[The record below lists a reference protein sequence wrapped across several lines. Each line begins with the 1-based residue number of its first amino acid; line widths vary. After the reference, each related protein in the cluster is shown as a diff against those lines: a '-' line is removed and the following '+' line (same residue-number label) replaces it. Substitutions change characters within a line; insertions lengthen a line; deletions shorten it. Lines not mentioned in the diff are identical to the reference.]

1 MTSFMAPSM
10 RLRRVYRPSRPGI
23 SPARKVGRNRN
34 SASASTTPS
43 TAAMAMTA
51 FCAFSLPSFFSS
63 QRSSLVGSS
72 CSSSG
77 RRLAE

>member
-1 MTSFMAPSM
+1 
-10 RLRRVYRPSRPGI
+10 
-23 SPARKVGRNRN
+23 
-34 SASASTTPS
+34 
-43 TAAMAMTA
+43 MAMPNTTA
-51 FCAFSLPSFFSS
+51 TITKKEAAFSLPSFFSS